1 MAGFKDV
8 NEDDVESHDASL
20 SNKDLMEMA
29 QVKAFTKED
38 EDNSEEEN
46 YEALIWKQYVTSS
59 VALNMQ

>member
-46 YEALIWKQYVTSS
+46 YEALI
-59 VALNMQ
+59 